1 MASSSSAA
9 GDGMPDPVIADAVCV
24 NNGNQQEGEQQVLSD
39 DDRVKWYTPP
49 VGPDAEE
56 YRMDHEKR
64 GRAIIFNHEKY
75 NPSLNLTERSG
86 TNTDKIILK
95 QRFEKLKFEVDVYD
109 DLTVADIKKH
119 LSEVSKLDHK
129 NEDCIVVAV
138 LTHGKGKGKLYAY
151 DDFYRADTLW
161 SSFTGDVCP
170 SLAGKPKLFIVQA
183 CRGEEASE
191 GLRFKS
197 SIQIDSHNTDTTSHR
212 YSIPVEADL
221 LVAFSTYEGRAALR
235 HVEGGTWFIQEL
247 CKELEDNGETLDL
260 LSLFTNVNRR
270 VAVQKE
276 YKKLKQMPVVQSTL
290 TRKIFFGSVTAR
302 SKITITTDVCS
313 LLENVNEKLDSVTK
327 MLQNKKGSKGSIPVP
342 RIRTARKL
350 SSSLNWDSLQSSKQ
364 TVVGPLPETQSV
376 YKIAEALKMF
386 LEDEA
391 DKLKPVVKEDGEFI
405 LNFISCWENLTE
417 EFRCYGYKK
426 LVVFLNENA
435 RNWKVY
441 KFLDIHNSG
450 SLNTED
456 CHRRWSQSDMT
467 DSSSIYSNTSTIPRR
482 IAPKKYNVRH

>member
-9 GDGMPDPVIADAVCV
+9 GSGMPDPVTADSVCV
-24 NNGNQQEGEQQVLSD
+24 NHGSQQEGEIEVLPD
-39 DDRVKWYTPP
+39 EDRVEWYTPP

-56 YRMDHEKR
+56 YRMDHERR
-64 GRAIIFNHEKY
+64 GRAIIFNHKKY
-75 NPSLNLTERSG
+75 SPHLNLTERSG
-86 TNTDKIILK
+86 TETDKIILK

-109 DLTVADIKKH
+109 DLTVADIKKK
-119 LSEVSKLDHK
+119 LTEISKDDHK

-170 SLAGKPKLFIVQA
+170 SLGGKPKLFIVQA

-191 GLRFKS
+191 GMSFKS
-197 SIQIDSHNTDTTSHR
+197 SIQIDSHNMNTEASHR

-270 VAVQKE
+270 VAVHKE

-290 TRKIFFGSVTAR
+290 TRKVFFGSMTAR
-302 SKITITTDVCS
+302 SRITITSDVFS
-313 LLENVNEKLDSVTK
+313 LQERTMEKLDVVIG
-327 MLQNKKGSKGSIPVP
+327 MLENTIVSIPVP
-342 RIRTARKL
+342 RTGTAKKL

-364 TVVGPLPETQSV
+364 TVVGPLPEMQDV
-376 YKIAEALKMF
+376 YRIAEALKVF

-391 DKLKPVVKEDGEFI
+391 DKLKPVVKEGGEFI
-405 LNFISCWENLTE
+405 LNFISCWDNLTKE
-417 EFRCYGYKK
+417 LRCYGYKK

-435 RNWKVY
+435 RNWRVY
-441 KFLDIHNSG
+441 KLLHIPDIC
-450 SLNTED
+450 SLNTENS
-456 CHRRWSQSDMT
+456 HRRWSQSDVT
-467 DSSSIYSNTSTIPRR
+467 DSDSTSGRRSTIPRR
-482 IAPKKYNVRH
+482 IAPKK